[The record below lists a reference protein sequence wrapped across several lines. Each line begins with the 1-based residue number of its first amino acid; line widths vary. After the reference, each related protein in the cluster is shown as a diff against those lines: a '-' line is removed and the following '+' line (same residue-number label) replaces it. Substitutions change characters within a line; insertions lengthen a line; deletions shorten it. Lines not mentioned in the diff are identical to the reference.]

1 MSKNKKADFVKDLLD
16 ALSNEDKS
24 LDELLKGTPSKED
37 STKNLKKAADIVN
50 KGLEKEIEKIKNKEK
65 ELLIDS
71 PVDVSK
77 MKKTEKKKVEVGL
90 EGFITPEKARAETN
104 AHSIRLINV
113 NKTVNSM
120 LELVEKEIVNAA
132 TNGDSTVTIDFFD
145 GEYGEM
151 LYAVRL
157 ETVLK
162 VINRLT
168 NYIDSLGYDVELDT
182 WEEDSEEDEYDFDL
196 YAHLTISW

>member
-16 ALSNEDKS
+16 VLSNEDKS
-24 LDELLKGTPSKED
+24 LDELLKGTPSKDD

-50 KGLEKEIEKIKNKEK
+50 KGLEKE
-65 ELLIDS
+65 S
-71 PVDVSK
+71 PFIAGGSLK

-90 EGFITPEKARAETN
+90 EGFISPEEARAETN

-120 LELVEKEIVNAA
+120 LELVEREIVNAA

>member
-16 ALSNEDKS
+16 VLSNEDKS

-77 MKKTEKKKVEVGL
+77 MKKTEKKNVEVGL

-104 AHSIRLINV
+104 AHSFRLINV

-145 GEYGEM
+145 GKYGEM

>member
-77 MKKTEKKKVEVGL
+77 MNKTEKKKVEVGL
-90 EGFITPEKARAETN
+90 EGFITPKEARAETD

>member
-1 MSKNKKADFVKDLLD
+1 M
-16 ALSNEDKS
+16 
-24 LDELLKGTPSKED
+24 
-37 STKNLKKAADIVN
+37 
-50 KGLEKEIEKIKNKEK
+50 
-65 ELLIDS
+65 
-71 PVDVSK
+71 
-77 MKKTEKKKVEVGL
+77 

-104 AHSIRLINV
+104 AHSFRLINV

-145 GEYGEM
+145 GKYGEM

>member
-77 MKKTEKKKVEVGL
+77 MKKTEKKNVEVGL

-104 AHSIRLINV
+104 AHSFRLINV